1 MKPPFPPTDE
11 PPDTMPTTT
20 PPLAR
25 LPGSNG
31 PLPVPDP
38 LLNTIA
44 EESPTEPS
52 PGVASPPGSRWKRRH
67 RVAAA
72 LGGAVL
78 LLAPVVGVL
87 IGDAEEAPAATA
99 VAVVPRMDE
108 GTIVVPPAF
117 RERAKIA
124 TAPAT
129 RATITPVL
137 RVVGTVTFDPSH
149 EAAVG
154 TRLRGFVRKLHKLE
168 GDAVQAGDVLAEIE
182 SADLGEAQ
190 AQVASLRAQ
199 GLAAQR
205 NASRERD
212 LSQKRLTTAREL
224 EVAEA
229 ELGAQKALLG
239 AAQQR
244 VAALGGSASGPFGVF
259 LLRAPLAGT
268 VVERRVSAGQ
278 SVEEHLVA
286 FRVVDLDHLWV
297 ELSVFEQRLRD
308 VARGDRV
315 VIRPLAEPD
324 KEIEGKVAYVGDQID
339 LDTRSA
345 AVRVEIDN
353 RARQLRPGQSVTA
366 EIRSSAPSA
375 QHLTV
380 PAEALTFVDGRPT
393 VFVAT
398 DAERVVPR
406 AVELGPA
413 DTTRQAIT
421 RGLTEGEQVVTAGVF
436 ALKSELFR

>member
-1 MKPPFPPTDE
+1 MPANPPMAE
-11 PPDTMPTTT
+11 PPDTTPTTARVAPLPAANGDSSHPEHTLNTNASDTAVDTPAKT
-20 PPLAR
+20 PPMAA
-25 LPGSNG
+25 
-31 PLPVPDP
+31 PVR
-38 LLNTIA
+38 
-44 EESPTEPS
+44 
-52 PGVASPPGSRWKRRH
+52 RWSRRH

-78 LLAPVVGVL
+78 LAAPAVGVFL
-87 IGDAEEAPAATA
+87 GDEEPAPAATA
-99 VAVVPRMDE
+99 VHMVPRMEE
-108 GTIVVPPAF
+108 GTIVLPTAF
-117 RERAKIA
+117 RDRAKIA

-129 RATITPVL
+129 KAEITPVL
-137 RVVGTVTFDPSH
+137 RVVGTVSFDPSH

-168 GDAVQAGDVLAEIE
+168 GDAVRAGDVLAEIE

-190 AQVASLRAQ
+190 AQVASLRAH

-205 NASRERD
+205 NATRERELAD
-212 LSQKRLTTAREL
+212 KRLTTAREL

-229 ELGAQKALLG
+229 DLGAQRALLG

-244 VAALGGSASGPFGVF
+244 VTALGGSASGPFGVF
-259 LLRAPLAGT
+259 LLRAPIAGT

-308 VARGDRV
+308 VARGDRAS
-315 VIRPLAEPD
+315 IRPLAEPD

-345 AVRVEIDN
+345 TVRVEIDN

-366 EIRSSAPSA
+366 EIRSSAPAA

-380 PAEALTFVDGRPT
+380 PAEAVTFVDGKPT

-398 DAERVVPR
+398 NPERIVPR

-413 DTTRQAIT
+413 DASRQAIT
-421 RGLTEGEQVVTAGVF
+421 RGLGEGEIVVTTGVF